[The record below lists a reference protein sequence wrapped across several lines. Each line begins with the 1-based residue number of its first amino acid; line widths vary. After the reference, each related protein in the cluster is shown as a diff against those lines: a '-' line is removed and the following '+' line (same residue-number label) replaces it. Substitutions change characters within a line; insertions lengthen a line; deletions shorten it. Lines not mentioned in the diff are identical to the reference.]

1 MARTMWIALFCLVTS
16 IASIAIRLAT
26 SPASSSVQAA
36 PDQSKIGM
44 APVADQSA
52 KPDRL
57 ELPDVRAEEAM
68 TLAAQAAPVETPSTA
83 PEAIKNPSRRWR
95 DAKDRIAPSEP
106 HRRYITRG
114 PKKSAGSNPPKART
128 EAWHCRQDAA
138 GSLLRSLDLSPRC
151 DL

>member
-1 MARTMWIALFCLVTS
+1 MWIAVFCLVTS
-16 IASIAIRLAT
+16 IASIAIRAAT
-26 SPASSSVQAA
+26 PPASSSVKATA
-36 PDQSKIGM
+36 GHSKIEM
-44 APVADQSA
+44 TTVPNEST
-52 KPDRL
+52 KSDRL
-57 ELPDVRAEEAM
+57 ELPNVRDEVAI
-68 TLAAQAAPVETPSTA
+68 TPAAQAAPVETPSTE

-106 HRRYITRG
+106 PHRRNITRG
-114 PKKSAGSNPPKART
+114 PKRRAGSNPPKARA